1 MRAIV
6 AVTSNWAIGCKGLL
20 LIDNKADMQ
29 HFVRHTRGGT
39 VIMGRTTLESFP
51 GARPLPKR
59 RNIVLTRNTGWS
71 CVGVEVVHSVS
82 EALDAVA
89 TDNPNEVWCIGGM
102 SVYEQMLP
110 HCSDV
115 IVTKHDCIRDA
126 DAYFPN
132 LDTNPHWQLVATQK
146 GGVTPDGITFDFV
159 QYHRVQHIGL
169 KAAVLTDLL
178 PYQRTTM
185 LSYNSVRL

>member
-1 MRAIV
+1 M
-6 AVTSNWAIGCKGLL
+6 
-20 LIDNKADMQ
+20 
-29 HFVRHTRGGT
+29 
-39 VIMGRTTLESFP
+39 
-51 GARPLPKR
+51 
-59 RNIVLTRNTGWS
+59 
-71 CVGVEVVHSVS
+71 
-82 EALDAVA
+82 A